1 MTTKLAQ
8 PGWTAAQ
15 DLACAVCDQPA
26 ILRASRRSKFA
37 PTRRPPPNAHHHR
50 GGAKIRPSETR
61 PTGASSGDHTQRK
74 VQFLAVTCITWRSD
88 LCGC

>member
-26 ILRASRRSKFA
+26 ILRASRRSNSRRHAAHHPTRITTEAGPKFA
-37 PTRRPPPNAHHHR
+37 HPKPGQPEPVQVITLSARF
-50 GGAKIRPSETR
+50 
-61 PTGASSGDHTQRK
+61 SSW
-74 VQFLAVTCITWRSD
+74 L
-88 LCGC
+88 